1 MGFTEYDK
9 ECIQKAKEFIDSDI
23 GRHMSIEFIATSAGI
38 GATKLKIGFKQYY
51 HLGLYTYLRR
61 QRMIKAAELIVGTN
75 KTIKD
80 IAKQMGFKYPSNFI
94 KSFSNYH
101 GLTPF
106 RYRTYFSE
114 E

>member
-23 GRHMSIEFIATSAGI
+23 GRHMSIEFIATRAGI

-51 HLGLYTYLRR
+51 YLGLYTYLRR

-94 KSFSNYH
+94 KSFSKYH